1 VEKDGAARD
10 FTLTIDQLFV
20 SRTPKV
26 SITMKTRILLTNDDG
41 INSAGLWAAYEA
53 LSPLADITVVAPA
66 TQQSAVGRSISI
78 FEPIRASEITLNGVK
93 AFAVG
98 GKPTDS
104 VIIGLYAL
112 ALKPDLVVSGI
123 NIGENLSF
131 ESIMTSGTVGAALE
145 AANQGTPAI
154 AFSLQV
160 EDQGDKFDDPRFHGQ
175 SFDAAKRVVTD
186 ICRTFLGSAFPEGAD
201 VINVNIPSRVKGG
214 YEVTRL
220 AEKLF
225 STGVERRLDPR
236 GRPYFWING
245 PLIEDAPEGTDVHA
259 VRKGNVSITPI
270 TLDCTAPSAG
280 PALVGL
286 FAGKISGD
294 KGGRR

>member
-1 VEKDGAARD
+1 MNV
-10 FTLTIDQLFV
+10 
-20 SRTPKV
+20 
-26 SITMKTRILLTNDDG
+26 RILLTNDDG

-53 LSPLADITVVAPA
+53 LSPFADVTVVAPA

-78 FEPIRASEITLNGVK
+78 FEPIRASAVTLNGVR
-93 AFAVG
+93 AWSVG

-112 ALKPDLVVSGI
+112 SLHPDLVVSGI

-175 SFDAAKRVVTD
+175 SFESAKKVVAEV
-186 ICRTFLGSAFPEGAD
+186 CRTFAARKFPPGTD
-201 VINVNIPSRVKGG
+201 VINVNIPSVVKGG

-245 PLIEDAPEGTDVHA
+245 PLIEDAAEGTDVHA
-259 VRKGNVSITPI
+259 VRKGNISLTPI
-270 TLDCTAPSAG
+270 TLDCTAAG
-280 PALVGL
+280 SGAGL
-286 FAGKISGD
+286 AELFSPGGPGR
-294 KGGRR
+294 GGREGESR

>member
-1 VEKDGAARD
+1 MRH
-10 FTLTIDQLFV
+10 
-20 SRTPKV
+20 
-26 SITMKTRILLTNDDG
+26 RILLTNDDG

-53 LSPLADITVVAPA
+53 LAPFSDVTIVAPA

-78 FEPIRASEITLNGVK
+78 FEPIRAHEVEVNGVT
-93 AFAVG
+93 AYAVG
-98 GKPTDS
+98 GKPTDA

-112 ALKPDLVVSGI
+112 GIRPDLVVSGI

-145 AANQGTPAI
+145 AANQGTRAI

-160 EDQGDKFDDPRFHGQ
+160 EDQGDKFDDPRRHRQ
-175 SFDAAKRVVTD
+175 SFESSKRVVREVCRMFLDRPFPAGTD
-186 ICRTFLGSAFPEGAD
+186 VL
-201 VINVNIPSRVKGG
+201 NVNIPSVVRGG

-225 STGVERRLDPR
+225 ATGVERRLDPR

-245 PLIEDAPEGTDVHA
+245 PLIEDADEGTDVHA
-259 VRKGNVSITPI
+259 IRKGNISLTPI
-270 TLDCTAPSAG
+270 TLDCTAHGATGELSR
-280 PALVGL
+280 LFSGL
-286 FAGKISGD
+286 WER
-294 KGGRR
+294 GGA